1 MKKSRN
7 KLVTTNRNSNLSVGQ
22 DFTVLDNYDALE
34 KGGLS
39 NGDMQAITQAE
50 VYFQRPWQLEVSGN
64 QINHEYGSLFS
75 PYWKTRLSDD
85 MDVAKRTLVNT
96 ESALVN

>member
-1 MKKSRN
+1 M
-7 KLVTTNRNSNLSVGQ
+7 TTNRNSNLKMGK
-22 DFTVLDNYDALE
+22 DFTVLDNYDTLE
-34 KGGLS
+34 RGTLS

-50 VYFQRPWQLEVSGN
+50 VYFQRPWELEVSGN

-85 MDVAKRTLVNT
+85 MNAAKRTLVNT
-96 ESALVN
+96 ESALMN